1 MSDPNTTPP
10 PYRGGPGAEAAP
22 PGTPP
27 PAGPPTFGAPPVG
40 PPPPGQ
46 FPPGPPPPGQFPH
59 HPQTPLQTPAQAYS
73 QWAHVEGW
81 VPELGVRIA
90 PAGAR
95 IGAKAIDIAL
105 YLVIQIIA
113 GLAIAAIWL
122 ATGAFDAPTSSGSNV
137 VFGTGTD
144 LVSAIAAGL
153 VLLVIDLLYNVVCT
167 ARFGGTPGKLIVG
180 IKVIHQDGRPIDLRG
195 AFIRFSPVLALIVL
209 GMVPIVNFVVSFAR
223 LGLLL
228 ANLVLVLVD
237 ERRKDVFDR
246 VASTYVVTSR

>member
-1 MSDPNTTPP
+1 M
-10 PYRGGPGAEAAP
+10 EAAP
-22 PGTPP
+22 TRFPVPMTH
-27 PAGPPTFGAPPVG
+27 PAPFPSAGQRRRTRRFSLLVAATFGCAAAV
-40 PPPPGQ
+40 
-46 FPPGPPPPGQFPH
+46 
-59 HPQTPLQTPAQAYS
+59 AY
-73 QWAHVEGW
+73 
-81 VPELGVRIA
+81 
-90 PAGAR
+90 
-95 IGAKAIDIAL
+95 
-105 YLVIQIIA
+105 QI
-113 GLAIAAIWL
+113 
-122 ATGAFDAPTSSGSNV
+122 
-137 VFGTGTD
+137 
-144 LVSAIAAGL
+144 
-153 VLLVIDLLYNVVCT
+153 YNVVCT